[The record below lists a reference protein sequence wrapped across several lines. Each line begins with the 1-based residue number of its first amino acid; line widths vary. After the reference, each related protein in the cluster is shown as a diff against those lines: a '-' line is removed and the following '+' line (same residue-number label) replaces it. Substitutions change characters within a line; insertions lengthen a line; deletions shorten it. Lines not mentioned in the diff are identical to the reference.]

1 MKKIK
6 KQSIDLTNL
15 FDNAVLILGSAF
27 IILGLLIA
35 IFSPFADLI
44 RIPLI
49 TDFVQAVSFFEPN
62 PIKRICILT
71 ISYLIAVLGPIGT
84 GLEML
89 IDLC

>member
-15 FDNAVLILGSAF
+15 LDNAVLILGSAF
-27 IILGLLIA
+27 IIFGLLVA

-62 PIKRICILT
+62 PVNRIGILT
-71 ISYLIAVLGPIGT
+71 ISYLIAVFGPIGA